1 MGALLCA
8 TAAGRVANGPAH
20 GITRGNR
27 RDRLARLQSNV
38 GDALGGGIEPIERP
52 VAIGIDLHRADESG
66 VRRLAQR
73 GLVGGGDLCGR
84 LGGGGNGK
92 RKDANRQDDGADHGS
107 FLSGVCGGSGSIG
120 LSAGGSGATN
130 SSGLGKRSSGFR
142 TSVSSSRDQS
152 DRKSTRLNSS
162 H

>member
-1 MGALLCA
+1 MRISDWSSDVCSADL
-8 TAAGRVANGPAH
+8 
-20 GITRGNR
+20 
-27 RDRLARLQSNV
+27 
-38 GDALGGGIEPIERP
+38 
-52 VAIGIDLHRADESG
+52 LHRADESG

-120 LSAGGSGATN
+120 ISAGGSGATN

-152 DRKSTRLNSS
+152 IASIRSEEHTSELQSLMRISYAVFCLKKKHIRQ
-162 H
+162 

>member
-1 MGALLCA
+1 MRISDWSSDVCSADL
-8 TAAGRVANGPAH
+8 
-20 GITRGNR
+20 
-27 RDRLARLQSNV
+27 
-38 GDALGGGIEPIERP
+38 
-52 VAIGIDLHRADESG
+52 LHRADESG

-120 LSAGGSGATN
+120 ISAGGSGPTN
-130 SSGLGKRSSGFR
+130 SSRLGQRSSGFR
-142 TSVSSSRDQS
+142 TSVSSSRQEPKRPLSAQS
-152 DRKSTRLNSS
+152 VPLPLDPGGPRILHNHPPPPNSPPP
-162 H
+162 HHPPPP